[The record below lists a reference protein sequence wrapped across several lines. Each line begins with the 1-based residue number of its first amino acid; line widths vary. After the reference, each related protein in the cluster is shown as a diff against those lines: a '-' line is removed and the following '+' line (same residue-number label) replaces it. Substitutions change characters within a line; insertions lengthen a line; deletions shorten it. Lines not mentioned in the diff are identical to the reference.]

1 MSRETKHFL
10 RSAAT
15 VMVILA
21 MLFAF
26 AISGVRLF
34 GLQVYGVLTGSM
46 EPSYPTGSLVYVKA
60 VDPATLKVSDVITFS
75 MSRNAVATHRI
86 VEKVPD
92 PNNPYS
98 YSFRTKGDANENV
111 DNALVAQSNIIGKVV
126 FSLPM
131 MGHIASYIQK
141 PPGTY
146 VAILISLILIAFVFI
161 TDNVNEQPSNRRQG
175 QRGFRSP
182 SIWQRINAFAEKNL
196 PFLSRRKPTKD
207 NHLRQGYTPTQQ
219 RPNRQNQYDSQPQP
233 RYPSQPQQYPQYRQ
247 PQQRYQQYPQQRA
260 QYPSQQ
266 YPQYQ
271 QPRQQYPSY
280 PQQREQYPPTQT
292 SQQYPQYPYPRQQQY
307 TQQQPQ
313 YQYPRQQQYPQQQ
326 QPSQRYPRQ
335 NPYEQLPS
343 QQDWPRQGQP
353 RRSRGQYDDAEDR
366 QQSPR

>member
-1 MSRETKHFL
+1 MSRETKLFL
-10 RSAAT
+10 RSTAT

-75 MSRNAVATHRI
+75 MGRNAVATHRI

-131 MGHIASYIQK
+131 MGYIASYIQK

-146 VAILISLILIAFVFI
+146 VAILISLILISFVFI
-161 TDNVNEQPSNRRQG
+161 TDNVNEQPSNRRPG

-182 SIWQRINAFAEKNL
+182 SIWQRISAFAEKHL
-196 PFLSRRKPTKD
+196 PFLSGRKPTKN
-207 NHLRQGYTPTQQ
+207 NHLRQGYAPAQQ
-219 RPNRQNQYDSQPQP
+219 RPNRQNQHYSQPQP
-233 RYPSQPQQYPQYRQ
+233 RYPSQPQQQYP
-247 PQQRYQQYPQQRA
+247 QYPQQRN

-271 QPRQQYPSY
+271 QPRQQQYPSY
-280 PQQREQYPPTQT
+280 PQQRDQYPPQQT

-307 TQQQPQ
+307 SQQQPQ
-313 YQYPRQQQYPQQQ
+313 YQYPRQQQYSQQ

-335 NPYEQLPS
+335 NPYEQLPP
-343 QQDWPRQGQP
+343 QQDWPRQSQP
-353 RRSRGQYDDAEDR
+353 RRSRGQYDDTEDR
-366 QQSPR
+366 Q